1 MVKQRLMQPDVE
13 QNGWLLDGYPRS
25 LSQAMALEN
34 LGIRPDIFILL
45 EVVLCTD
52 LTTLLACIFLQF
64 ILIRYYLEND
74 LCMGALTAAWTKPM
88 PRTHVKRKRNN
99 LIPFF
104 LLKKT
109 TTFSYQPRNNIL
121 YPETGAQDVRILVFI
136 NN

>member
-74 LCMGALTAAWTKPM
+74 LCMGTLTAAWTKPM

-99 LIPFF
+99 LILF
-104 LLKKT
+104 LLKKN
-109 TTFSYQPRNNIL
+109 NNI
-121 YPETGAQDVRILVFI
+121 
-136 NN
+136 